1 MGSSIA
7 LLSSSARTYNRQT
20 LTASMCRKGAFHANG
35 LKHSP
40 AELERIKLTAAN
52 ILLKPSELEPTPVVL
67 ERTHHQQLSAHHDE
81 RREVIQARMGS
92 SIVCITG
99 KNTDLNQ
106 NSNHTISYDKSTS
119 SSDLCNKARWFRD
132 FGCLLQER
140 NAREG

>member
-1 MGSSIA
+1 
-7 LLSSSARTYNRQT
+7 
-20 LTASMCRKGAFHANG
+20 
-35 LKHSP
+35 
-40 AELERIKLTAAN
+40 
-52 ILLKPSELEPTPVVL
+52 VL